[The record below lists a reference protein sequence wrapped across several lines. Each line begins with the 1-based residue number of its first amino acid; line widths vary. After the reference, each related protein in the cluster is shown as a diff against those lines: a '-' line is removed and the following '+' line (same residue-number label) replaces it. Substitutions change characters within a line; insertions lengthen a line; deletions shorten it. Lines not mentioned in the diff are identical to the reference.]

1 MTRSI
6 PITIGLVCMAATG
19 LGSQV
24 TLPLIAEAT
33 QNYNIVKN
41 NVIQLAEKMPD
52 AHYGFK
58 PTGEI
63 RSFGEGVAHVADAQA
78 ASCSL
83 VTGER
88 KSVNAAAKTTKAD
101 LVAALKES
109 FAECDAAFAGLTDAT
124 VSEMVRLG
132 QSARY
137 RSKMGLLIGMISH
150 SNEQYGYLSV
160 YLRIKGIV
168 PPSTEAA
175 R

>member
-1 MTRSI
+1 MTRSL
-6 PITIGLVCMAATG
+6 PIALGIVSVAATG
-19 LGSQV
+19 LGGQA
-24 TLPLIAEAT
+24 TLPLITEAT

-41 NVIQLAEKMPD
+41 NVIQLAERMPD
-52 AHYGFK
+52 EHYGFK

-63 RSFGEGVAHVADAQA
+63 RSFGEGVAHVADSQA

-83 VTGER
+83 VSGER
-88 KSVNAAAKTTKAD
+88 KSVGAAAKTTKAE
-101 LVAALKES
+101 LVAVLKES
-109 FAECDAAFAGLTDAT
+109 YAECDAAFAGLTDVT
-124 VSEMVRLG
+124 VSQMVRLG

-160 YLRIKGIV
+160 YMRLKGLV